1 MKKLLTICLTLVPC
15 VLMAAA
21 NKIKMVS
28 YFPVP
33 YVAYSRVSADQMDI
47 GLTQACSMKLGCEE
61 SPQPPL
67 KTPAV
72 NVQSGKL
79 ELNGGLG
86 ILGNTI
92 GLGTVNSTTG
102 HLAFSNV
109 RINAG
114 TMESIN
120 NAETMTVTELNLFNR
135 AFPSCNEANSE
146 SNGQVSWQMLELNG
160 ASNQELYLVCGT
172 PSKTGSCKGPTHNG
186 DLEYT
191 EDCPEGYT
199 GNIVYTWVPEFC
211 RYLRSDN
218 CTKEEE
224 ETCFDGLSVEWT
236 AVPRGAGSSTWKEGP
251 VEASLVCGAGA
262 KLTESLDGST
272 CEVGKKYLYRPHQC
286 QADYGVVKEMVAY
299 GGYCLTCALKAHS
312 RCISGPLRSKAG
324 RTCVGESHEINNGSG
339 NIIDKNDDIIV
350 GPGIKVTD

>member
-21 NKIKMVS
+21 NKIKMVT

-92 GLGTVNSTTG
+92 GLGAENSTTG

-109 RINAG
+109 RINA
-114 TMESIN
+114 
-120 NAETMTVTELNLFNR
+120 
-135 AFPSCNEANSE
+135 
-146 SNGQVSWQMLELNG
+146 
-160 ASNQELYLVCGT
+160 
-172 PSKTGSCKGPTHNG
+172 
-186 DLEYT
+186 
-191 EDCPEGYT
+191 
-199 GNIVYTWVPEFC
+199 
-211 RYLRSDN
+211 
-218 CTKEEE
+218 
-224 ETCFDGLSVEWT
+224 
-236 AVPRGAGSSTWKEGP
+236 
-251 VEASLVCGAGA
+251 
-262 KLTESLDGST
+262 
-272 CEVGKKYLYRPHQC
+272 
-286 QADYGVVKEMVAY
+286 
-299 GGYCLTCALKAHS
+299 
-312 RCISGPLRSKAG
+312 
-324 RTCVGESHEINNGSG
+324 
-339 NIIDKNDDIIV
+339 
-350 GPGIKVTD
+350 

>member
-21 NKIKMVS
+21 NKIKMVT

-224 ETCFDGLSVEWT
+224 ETCLGRLSVEWT
-236 AVPRGAGSSTWKEGP
+236 VVPRGAGSSTWKEGP

-262 KLTESLDGST
+262 KLAKSLDET
-272 CEVGKKYLYRPHQC
+272 CEVGKTYLYRPHQC
-286 QADYGVVKEMVAY
+286 QAVAGQVKEMAAY
-299 GGYCLTCALKAHS
+299 GGYCLKCVLKKKP
-312 RCISGPLRSKAG
+312 RDCISGPLRSREG
-324 RTCVGESHEINNGSG
+324 EGCSGESHEINNGSG
-339 NIIDKNDDIIV
+339 NIIDKNDGITV
-350 GPGIKVTD
+350 WPGIKVTD

>member
-21 NKIKMVS
+21 NKIKMVT

-47 GLTQACSMKLGCEE
+47 GLTQACSMKLGCSE
-61 SPQPPL
+61 SGSPL
-67 KTPAV
+67 ETPAV

-92 GLGTVNSTTG
+92 GLGAGNSTTG
-102 HLAFSNV
+102 HLEFSKV
-109 RINAG
+109 RINEG
-114 TMESIN
+114 TMASIN

-172 PSKTGSCKGPTHNG
+172 PSKTGSCEPTHNG

-199 GNIVYTWVPEFC
+199 GTIDYTWVPALC
-211 RYLRSDN
+211 VYLRDYN
-218 CTKEEE
+218 CEKE
-224 ETCFDGLSVEWT
+224 ETCF
-236 AVPRGAGSSTWKEGP
+236 RSSTWKT
-251 VEASLVCGAGA
+251 VKQSSSLASGSWVQSAGGVNAESVCGEGAQSINSLKDECIAGQI
-262 KLTESLDGST
+262 
-272 CEVGKKYLYRPHQC
+272 YLYDPYKCNTRDGDTLQW
-286 QADYGVVKEMVAY
+286 
-299 GGYCLTCALKAHS
+299 GGYCLKCSKKSSTSICTSKVENKSGQTCGTEFKP
-312 RCISGPLRSKAG
+312 IDNG
-324 RTCVGESHEINNGSG
+324 NGSLTG
-339 NIIDKNDDIIV
+339 PGYDDIIAN
-350 GPGIKVTD
+350 PGETVIDGNSI